1 MRSRLA
7 GPYIE
12 KEAEIKKEKANRYSV
27 ENLPRYYLQARPGLR
42 NHKEPEI
49 FE

>member
-12 KEAEIKKEKANRYSV
+12 KEAEIKTEIANRYSV
-27 ENLPRYYLQARPGLR
+27 QNLPSIIYRQGQV
-42 NHKEPEI
+42 
-49 FE
+49 